1 MSSKRIDI
9 PVAGMTCAACSA
21 AVERTL
27 NAVEGVTSANVNLLA
42 EKAAVEAKE
51 DVSIAS
57 LMDAVKNAGYEPK
70 TEKITFS
77 VRGMTCAS
85 CVSAVERAL
94 IGVEG
99 VQSAVVN
106 LATEKA
112 TVEVLPTLVDFQK
125 LKNIVK
131 EAGYTAEPIEEV
143 SVSST
148 DRERERREA
157 EYKSLKRTLIISASL
172 AVPILLGAM
181 LSFPVLKNPYVQLVL
196 ALPVQFWA
204 GLRFYRPAW
213 SAIRHGTTNMN
224 TLIVVGTTSAFI
236 YSLVAL
242 FFGEVFEA
250 AGIKPGI
257 YFDTSATIITLI
269 LFGRFLEA
277 RAKGST
283 SEAIRRLMGLQP
295 KKAVVIRD
303 GTEVEVPIE
312 DVQIGDMLVVKPG
325 ERIPVDGLA
334 AEGFSTVDES
344 MLTGESVPVE
354 KTPGSRLYSGTIN
367 KAGSIR
373 FTAEKIGKE
382 TALAQII
389 HLVEEAQGSKAP
401 IQRLADKVASVFVPV
416 VLVLAVLTLILWW
429 MLGPSFTMAFMNAVA
444 VLIIACPCALGL
456 ATPTAIMVGTGR
468 GAERGILIRDAEALE
483 TAHQLNVVL
492 LDKTGTITKGEPE
505 LVRTTLAAS
514 SRFSNWKEAL
524 RTAAG
529 AERYSEHPYGQAL
542 VSHANVLEIE
552 IPSSTEDFEAIAGGG
567 IRANIEKTPVVMGT
581 EEFMVKESV
590 DISPIAKETISEI
603 TVEGMTPIFMA
614 VEGRIEAV
622 FALADTIKE
631 GAFDAVAR
639 LKNMGIEVV
648 MLTGDHEST
657 AAAVAKKA
665 GVSRYYA
672 GIMPDRKLS
681 ILKEFKSKGNT
692 VAMVGDGIN
701 DAPALAEADVGMAI
715 GTGTDVAMEASD
727 ITLIKGDLGGV
738 STAIQLSKQTIQTIK
753 QNLFWAFFYN
763 IIGIP
768 VAAGLLYPLG
778 LAVPGIHAALS
789 PLMGPY
795 LLLNPM
801 IASAAMAFSSVSV
814 VTNSLRLRK
823 KQID

>member
-1 MSSKRIDI
+1 MGNKRIDI
-9 PVAGMTCAACSA
+9 PIAGMTCAACSS
-21 AVERTL
+21 AVEREL
-27 NAVEGVTSANVNLLA
+27 KAVKGVTSASVNLLA
-42 EKAAVEAKE
+42 EKAAVETME
-51 DVSIAS
+51 DTPLDS
-57 LMDAVKNAGYEPK
+57 LMNAVKSAGYEPK

-77 VRGMTCAS
+77 VRGMTCAA

-94 IGVEG
+94 IATEG
-99 VQSAVVN
+99 VRSAVVN
-106 LATEKA
+106 LAAEKA
-112 TVEVLPTLVDFQK
+112 TVEVVPTLVDFNK
-125 LKNIVK
+125 LKHVV
-131 EAGYTAEPIEEV
+131 EETGYSVEPLEETQ
-143 SVSST
+143 SA

-157 EYKSLKRTLIISASL
+157 EYRSLKRTLIISASL

-181 LSFPVLKNPYVQLVL
+181 FSLPVLKNPYVQLVL

-213 SAIRHGTTNMN
+213 SALRHGSTNMN

-242 FFGEVFEA
+242 FFSEVFEA

-295 KKAVVIRD
+295 KKAVLIRD
-303 GTEVEVPIE
+303 GVEVEVPIE
-312 DVQIGDMLVVKPG
+312 DVQVGEIVVVRPG
-325 ERIPVDGLA
+325 ERIPVDGIA
-334 AEGFSTVDES
+334 VEGFSTVDES

-373 FTAEKIGKE
+373 FTADKIGSE

-401 IQRLADKVASVFVPV
+401 IQRLADKVASIFVPTV
-416 VLVLAVLTLILWW
+416 MVLAALTFILWW
-429 MLGPSFTMAFMNAVA
+429 VLGPSFTMAFMNAVA

-483 TAHQLNVVL
+483 TAHRLNVVL

-505 LVRTTLAAS
+505 LVRTELAAD
-514 SRFSNWKEAL
+514 SRFSSWKDAL
-524 RTAAG
+524 KIAAG
-529 AERYSEHPYGQAL
+529 AERYSEHPYGRAL
-542 VSHANVLEIE
+542 VNHLDSLGIRMPV
-552 IPSSTEDFEAIAGGG
+552 STKDFEAVAGGG
-567 IRANIEKTPVVMGT
+567 IRAVVENIPVVVGT
-581 EEFMVKESV
+581 EEFMRKESV
-590 DISPIAKETISEI
+590 DLKPISEKTISEI
-603 TVEGMTPIFMA
+603 TSEGMTPIFMA
-614 VEGRIEAV
+614 LAGRIEAV
-622 FALADTIKE
+622 FALADTVKE
-631 GAFDAVAR
+631 GALDAVAR
-639 LKNMGIEVV
+639 LKNMGVEVV
-648 MLTGDHEST
+648 MLTGDHDGT
-657 AAAVAKKA
+657 AAAVARKT
-665 GVSRYYA
+665 GVNRYYA
-672 GIMPDRKLS
+672 GVMPDRKLS
-681 ILKEFKSKGNT
+681 ILKEFKSKGST

-727 ITLIKGDLGGV
+727 ITLIQGDLGGV
-738 STAIQLSKQTIQTIK
+738 SAAIQLSRQTIQTIK

-763 IIGIP
+763 VVGIP

-778 LAVPGIHAALS
+778 LLLPWLHAMLS

-823 KQID
+823 KPID